1 MQEQREKNRNY
12 RIALEKIEKD
22 NFGMM
27 SKYKRHRGKAIESEM
42 FLKQAYAEIDGL
54 REVTVAM
61 QKQNLGLRESPMVK
75 VIEVST

>member
-1 MQEQREKNRNY
+1 
-12 RIALEKIEKD
+12 
-22 NFGMM
+22 
-27 SKYKRHRGKAIESEM
+27 M